1 MEKKAEMGVCQYC
14 GQYVEVSWLRDLN
27 PERYEYAEADYLA
40 SRICTCREAQEFSAR
55 EEAREQAEERRK
67 LTLATADSII
77 DELFGSGAQGAGEVV
92 MHEDSRRLVREAAEL
107 VYDGYL
113 RTVSISDA
121 RGITA
126 KLKMTSKNRLSISR
140 HESSSISQE
149 A

>member
-1 MEKKAEMGVCQYC
+1 
-14 GQYVEVSWLRDLN
+14 
-27 PERYEYAEADYLA
+27 
-40 SRICTCREAQEFSAR
+40 
-55 EEAREQAEERRK
+55 
-67 LTLATADSII
+67 
-77 DELFGSGAQGAGEVV
+77 
-92 MHEDSRRLVREAAEL
+92 MHEDSRRLVRDAAEL